1 MPVLVPVLGE
11 VDARMRKRERNVKL
25 DTNNIVGGKKRKKNT
40 MDYMRSM
47 QEIKVRTWRVGVV
60 DEHAST
66 LRVVDESDAKI
77 GEANVDGNKDGE
89 VAVYESECVQMHT
102 KGQEERNHR
111 QYMASKYALNTGT
124 THQTKTGTLT
134 HTHTHTHTQRER
146 EREREIVPKEL
157 PFRVGSEVEE
167 LQYRLVADVYWI
179 PLAVLSCTQLDR
191 RMKTKRTIV
200 VCQNTHEIFMM
211 YHTRL
216 VERSL

>member
-77 GEANVDGNKDGE
+77 GEANVDGNKDGIRDKDE
-89 VAVYESECVQMHT
+89 NKKDQDKCS
-102 KGQEERNHR
+102 KDIER
-111 QYMASKYALNTGT
+111 
-124 THQTKTGTLT
+124 
-134 HTHTHTHTQRER
+134 
-146 EREREIVPKEL
+146 
-157 PFRVGSEVEE
+157 
-167 LQYRLVADVYWI
+167 
-179 PLAVLSCTQLDR
+179 
-191 RMKTKRTIV
+191 
-200 VCQNTHEIFMM
+200 
-211 YHTRL
+211 
-216 VERSL
+216 